1 MMQTIDPSVATRDT
15 SIIQAEVQVPEHN
28 ETYIVP
34 NVFNIPQCRTVFGEP
49 PPTETYV
56 FQIGPNLIDGNNTQV
71 IRIMPGIAY
80 KVRYILYNNATKLA
94 YTQWSQVFKTR
105 DLPQSPREMYA
116 SLQGRSG
123 GMVVITVILSIS
135 MFMLLVGLAVT
146 FATHK

>member
-1 MMQTIDPSVATRDT
+1 MFS
-15 SIIQAEVQVPEHN
+15 
-28 ETYIVP
+28 
-34 NVFNIPQCRTVFGEP
+34 IPQCRTVFGEP
-49 PPTETYV
+49 PPKEPYV
-56 FQIGPNLIDGNNTQV
+56 FQVGPNLSDKNNTEI
-71 IRIMPGIAY
+71 IRILPGAAY

-94 YTQWSQVFKTR
+94 YTQWSQPFKTR
-105 DLPQSPREMYA
+105 DLPQSPREMYV